1 MTWSSLISLYVSLKK
16 STSPRFSAI
25 GTSASLPLLSA
36 FFINC
41 IPGIF
46 MRPPVGMRL
55 RLASHCLVAYRLG
68 IPARGHPSNNRY
80 ETARAPDQR
89 AEPADRSGTGAPA
102 RAQPVQLASLVVV
115 TQASSFIDLPQY
127 VSFIPGLAT
136 CTLPSPLAWRIFTC
150 G

>member
-1 MTWSSLISLYVSLKK
+1 MTWSSLTSLYVSLKK
-16 STSPRFSAI
+16 STSPRFLAI
-25 GTSASLPLLSA
+25 GTPASLPLLSA

-46 MRPPVGMRL
+46 MRLSFRRHAPQIGL
-55 RLASHCLVAYRLG
+55 ELSGHLV

-89 AEPADRSGTGAPA
+89 VRPADRSGTGAPA

-115 TQASSFIDLPQY
+115 TQSSSFIDLPQY